1 MSSYLL
7 QTAMITPLTDDGQL
21 DTLAL
26 KRLIQRILAAQH
38 IGLSILGSTGEG
50 ASLPLSLRQQ
60 VRETVLELVGGKQPV
75 FSGVMGTVQDDIIR
89 DLDACRNLPLAGLL
103 IPPPSYYPMNA
114 QDLEVFYLS
123 LADRSPFPIMLYNIP
138 PYTKISIPAE
148 VVAKLSTHPQIM
160 GIKDSSRDFDY
171 FLRVLHLT
179 RHIPDFKVLIGTET
193 LVLPALA
200 VGGHGAVVGSG
211 NIVPQWIAELAEHV
225 ANNHWAEARQ
235 LEYQLIDLATAL
247 RQTDGVRG
255 FKFAAAAI
263 DHHPGYLMAPY
274 QPLAKDAPAAL
285 AISAVLKRYH
295 LMSE

>member
-1 MSSYLL
+1 MSAYLL
-7 QTAMITPLTDDGQL
+7 QTAMITPLTSDGHL

-50 ASLPLSLRQQ
+50 ASLSLSLRRQ
-60 VRETVLELVGGKQPV
+60 VREAVLERVNGQQPV
-75 FSGVMGTVQDDIIR
+75 YSGIVGTVQEDIVK
-89 DLDACRNLPLAGLL
+89 DLDACRDLPLAGLL
-103 IPPPSYYPMNA
+103 IPPPSYYPMTA
-114 QDLEVFYLS
+114 RDLEVFYLS

-138 PYTKISIPAE
+138 PYTKISIPVE
-148 VVAKLSTHPQIM
+148 VVAKLSTHPHIM

-171 FLRVLHLT
+171 FLRVLHRT
-179 RHIPDFKVLIGTET
+179 RDIPDFKVLIGTET

-211 NIVPQWIAELAEHV
+211 NIVPQWIVELAEHV
-225 ANNHWAEARQ
+225 AHNRWPEARQ

-255 FKFAAAAI
+255 FKFATAAI
-263 DHHPGYLMAPY
+263 DHHLGYLMAPY
-274 QPLAKDAPAAL
+274 QPLPQDAPAAL
-285 AISAVLKRYH
+285 AIRDVLKRYH
-295 LMSE
+295 LISE